1 MLHFKANNLIKND
14 DIKKSPHLIAFFFIC
29 DHFPAFVD
37 NTGQIQ

>member
-14 DIKKSPHLIAFFFIC
+14 DIKNRHIWLLFFIC

>member
-14 DIKKSPHLIAFFFIC
+14 DIKKSPHLIAFFIC